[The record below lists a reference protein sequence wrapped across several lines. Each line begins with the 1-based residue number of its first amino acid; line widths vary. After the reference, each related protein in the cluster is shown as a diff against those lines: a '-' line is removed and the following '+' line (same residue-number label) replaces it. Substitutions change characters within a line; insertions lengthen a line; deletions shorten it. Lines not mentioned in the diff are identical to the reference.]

1 MEETQTTNTKSTK
14 PAKKPAKTETA
25 DTRHGRGQGRDAS
38 SMLTRMKGRLATE
51 VERLRNTAD
60 RATKAQDK
68 AGAKKALGL
77 ANALNGVVNKF
88 D

>member
-1 MEETQTTNTKSTK
+1 MEETTTEIKTKKTTK
-14 PAKKPAKTETA
+14 KSAAPKAPA

-38 SMLTRMKGRLATE
+38 SMLTRMKSRLTLE
-51 VERLRNTAD
+51 VDRLRNTAD